1 MRIHIPTFAAVVVFS
16 LVWMFFGIA
25 HLVNADALRP
35 VVAGIPGGVFWV
47 YFTGAAMFLAGL
59 AIILN
64 KWAKPACY
72 LLAAMLFV
80 FIVLIHVPGLIRGD
94 FSAPINILKDAGF
107 AAAAITIGNIR
118 NHIRQLG
125 QL

>member
-1 MRIHIPTFAAVVVFS
+1 MRIHIPTFAAVVLFS
-16 LVWMFFGIA
+16 LVWIFFGVA

-35 VVAGIPGGVFWV
+35 VVARIPGGVFWV
-47 YFTGAAMFLAGL
+47 YFTGIAMILAGF

-72 LLAAMLFV
+72 LLALMLFI
-80 FIVLIHVPGLIRGD
+80 FIVVIHLPQLIAGD
-94 FSAPINILKDAGF
+94 FSAPVNILKDLGF
-107 AAAAITIGNIR
+107 IAAAITIGNIR

>member
-1 MRIHIPTFAAVVVFS
+1 MRIHIPTFAAVVLFS

-72 LLAAMLFV
+72 LLALMLFV
-80 FIVLIHVPGLIRGD
+80 FIVVIHAPGLIRGD
-94 FSAPINILKDAGF
+94 FSAPINILKDVGF
-107 AAAAITIGNIR
+107 MAAAIIIGNIR

>member
-1 MRIHIPTFAAVVVFS
+1 MRIHIPTFAAVVLFS
-16 LVWMFFGIA
+16 LVWIFFGVA
-25 HLVNADALRP
+25 HLVNAEALRP
-35 VVAGIPGGVFWV
+35 AVAKIPGGVFWV
-47 YFTGAAMFLAGL
+47 YFTGAAMILAGF

-72 LLAAMLFV
+72 LLALMLFI
-80 FIVLIHVPGLIRGD
+80 FIVVIHLPQLIAGD
-94 FSAPINILKDAGF
+94 FSAPVNILKDLGF
-107 AAAAITIGNIR
+107 IAAAITIGNIR